1 MKKLMMAVATL
12 TLLVCSAVADIVV
25 PWFNGGIEQGWPDSA
40 RGGAW
45 LNCAGQTVYEANRL
59 LVEADPETPVVF
71 AADESK
77 TIGEE
82 TTNVLVSATVSFT
95 PFTELPEVD
104 PAEKAGVI
112 VLKGEGDSLTYW
124 VLAKEGNANGW
135 QNTEIAA
142 TGDATEVRIA
152 LADGQAIYTIGGTSL
167 VVDIVSAGTVS
178 SVSFSGDGEVSSLGA
193 EYCANE
199 GDFKAKIGSAYYP
212 TISAAVLAVQDGDT
226 VEILSDATDE
236 AFVSAQNLGEAA
248 FTIDLGGHT
257 FTVNSGVIQFYA
269 GADVTIR
276 NGAICR
282 TDGADTAWLVRSYAT
297 KVTFEDVTLDATG
310 ITSVSPKTV
319 GGQYFGV
326 VTATN
331 GSVEFKGDS
340 EIVNVTSDVNA
351 IVMGNY
357 PGGSYEMDELTFDTT
372 GTVGGRILLAGGALN
387 IVNDAFI
394 TTGTRFL
401 VGADAHSF
409 CTPADVAG
417 QGFAAL
423 AGTFPTAGT
432 GTAYFMNY
440 TGELFR
446 NLNDALAS
454 DAFGNAVTIFED
466 VEISEDAS
474 FALGGKT
481 LEITA
486 GQTLTLAADVTLTR
500 TSGGIR
506 NLGSIAVASEKTLD
520 LSTFGWGAGLV
531 PAPSDS
537 TDGTFAI
544 AGTVKFAAGTDPRLM
559 AERNPGFFEGSVEG
573 ARFFAGDV
581 EYVYDGSEWT
591 LVAPTPDPV
600 EPGTEID
607 VPQGRTVEQF
617 VDDINTNDA
626 VKALYLKAPGG
637 VETTATYRS
646 YFDAVPSGVG
656 KVTFALNVSGETAV
670 ATAVEAIET
679 AVLDIVASEEST
691 LTVAAPLAGFYYSL
705 RQGGELDELLFR
717 TETDKNRLAGSVP
730 ITFTLDKPTG
740 KGFYQIFVTPVPYTD
755 PE

>member
-124 VLAKEGNANGW
+124 VLAKEDNANGW

-152 LADGQAIYTIGGTSL
+152 LADGQAVYTIGGTS
-167 VVDIVSAGTVS
+167 VTVDIVSAGTVS

-236 AFVSAQNLGEAA
+236 AFVSAQNLGEAS

-276 NGAICR
+276 NGTICR

-394 TTGTRFL
+394 MTGTRFL

-417 QGFAAL
+417 QGFVAL
-423 AGTFPTAGT
+423 AGAFPTEGT

-446 NLNDALAS
+446 DLNGALAS
-454 DAFGNAVTIFED
+454 DSFGNTVTLLED
-466 VEISEDAS
+466 VEISEETT

-481 LEITA
+481 LVIAAERTLAFTAAVTVSRTA
-486 GQTLTLAADVTLTR
+486 G
-500 TSGGIR
+500 
-506 NLGSIAVASEKTLD
+506 
-520 LSTFGWGAGLV
+520 GA
-531 PAPSDS
+531 
-537 TDGTFAI
+537 FAI
-544 AGTVKFAAGTDPRLM
+544 AGTVKFVAGTDPRQM
-559 AERNPGFFEGSVEG
+559 AEQNPGIFEGSVEG
-573 ARFFAGDV
+573 AKFWSGDV
-581 EYVYDGSEWT
+581 EYVYDGSAW
-591 LVAPTPDPV
+591 VPVVPTPDPIV
-600 EPGTEID
+600 PGGEID

-617 VDDINTNDA
+617 TDDINTNDA
-626 VKALYLKAPGG
+626 VKALYLKSPGE
-637 VETTATYRS
+637 VETTAAYRS
-646 YFDAVPSGVG
+646 YFDAVPSGAG
-656 KVTFALNVSGETAV
+656 KVTFTLNVVGETAV
-670 ATAVEAIET
+670 AAAVVATET
-679 AVLDIVASEEST
+679 AVLDIVASEESA
-691 LTVAAPLAGFYYSL
+691 LTIAAPLTGFYYSL
-705 RQGGELDELLFR
+705 RQGGELDELLFKA
-717 TETDKNRLAGSVP
+717 ETDKNRLAGSVP
-730 ITFTLDKPTG
+730 VTFTLDKPIG
-740 KGFYQIFVTPVPYTD
+740 KGFYQIFVTPIPYID